1 MKYNVKQAVSGIQGN
16 LDQANQNALVNSGLG
31 NLFKGIAA
39 RTDVGI
45 KQGQTAQVQAALKNY
60 NNYFNDV
67 LSDPKID
74 PLKKQMAQ
82 DKKAQL
88 ELLSSITNVGNIG
101 EFPSLYSSFIGK
113 DTLSGTD
120 LDLRKLENALQIANI
135 GADARRY
142 GADSYRNAKQIE
154 ADSFAKY
161 LAEKQQEEAQGG
173 FWSGLGKGIKGLST
187 GSNTMGQVNY
197 SDIN

>member
-16 LDQANQNALVNSGLG
+16 LDQANQNALVNRGLG

-45 KQGQTAQVQAALKNY
+45 KQDQTAQIQQALANQQSYYDKMLN
-60 NNYFNDV
+60 
-67 LSDPKID
+67 DPKAD
-74 PLKKQMAQ
+74 PLKRQMAD
-82 DKKAQL
+82 DKIQQL
-88 ELLSSITNVGNIG
+88 KFLAGITNVGNVG

-135 GADARRY
+135 GADARIY

-154 ADSFAKY
+154 ADSFANYVAKMEE
-161 LAEKQQEEAQGG
+161 EKAKGG
-173 FWSGLGKGIKGLST
+173 FWTGLGKGIKRLST
-187 GSNTMGQVNY
+187 GSNTVGQADY